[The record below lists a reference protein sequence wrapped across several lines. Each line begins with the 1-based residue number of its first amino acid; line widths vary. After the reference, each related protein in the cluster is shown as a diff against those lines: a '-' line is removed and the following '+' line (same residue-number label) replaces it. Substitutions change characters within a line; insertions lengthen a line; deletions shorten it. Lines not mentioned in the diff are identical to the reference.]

1 MRTSSAIR
9 SAAIRCRH
17 RAPATF
23 SHIFLPTA
31 DWTLEEG
38 MVFHMSVS
46 AGGIAISE
54 TVLVTKAGHERLTR
68 SLGRVFQV

>member
-1 MRTSSAIR
+1 
-9 SAAIRCRH
+9 
-17 RAPATF
+17 
-23 SHIFLPTA
+23 
-31 DWTLEEG
+31 
-38 MVFHMSVS
+38 MSVS